1 MQQVEPSGST
11 RTNTF
16 RPSPISR
23 ASLALG
29 SMKLASGSLL
39 KTAGIF
45 LLFSVL
51 PFPSVSLHHNLHPS
65 CYTRS
70 DRTVWAIVPALRV
83 PYGAQESGSAES
95 AV

>member
-29 SMKLASGSLL
+29 SMKLATLGGSLL
-39 KTAGIF
+39 KTAGRGK
-45 LLFSVL
+45 V
-51 PFPSVSLHHNLHPS
+51 
-65 CYTRS
+65 
-70 DRTVWAIVPALRV
+70 
-83 PYGAQESGSAES
+83 AER
-95 AV
+95 